1 MIVNEVSVSKSLP
14 RLLLLFI
21 AYYFELQYIALL
33 FVLTTD
39 SAEIIFATLKKQS
52 RAQYVDAVAC
62 RQARRTV
69 YRVILWPTIIFITKV
84 LCSYIGLLSFC
95 TFKRI
100 DVIRKCRNS
109 VSVQVFSRAWSV
121 RNFSSPLFVI
131 GCLSNPSIAARGHV
145 ATSAPA
151 SRHWIICCV

>member
-1 MIVNEVSVSKSLP
+1 MYCVELDHVN
-14 RLLLLFI
+14 
-21 AYYFELQYIALL
+21 AL
-33 FVLTTD
+33 FVLAAD
-39 SAEIIFATLKKQS
+39 SAEIIFVTLK
-52 RAQYVDAVAC
+52 RRVQYVDAVAC
-62 RQARRTV
+62 RQTRRTV
-69 YRVILWPTIIFITKV
+69 YKVILWPTIIFITKV

-100 DVIRKCRNS
+100 DVIRKCRSS

>member
-1 MIVNEVSVSKSLP
+1 MPAVTYNGYLQSIT
-14 RLLLLFI
+14 FI
-21 AYYFELQYIALL
+21 FILSD
-33 FVLTTD
+33 D
-39 SAEIIFATLKKQS
+39 SAEIIFVTLK
-52 RAQYVDAVAC
+52 RRVQYVDAVAC
-62 RQARRTV
+62 CQTRRTV

-109 VSVQVFSRAWSV
+109 VSVQVFSRAWSA

>member
-1 MIVNEVSVSKSLP
+1 MPAVTYNGYLQSIT
-14 RLLLLFI
+14 FI
-21 AYYFELQYIALL
+21 FILSD
-33 FVLTTD
+33 D
-39 SAEIIFATLKKQS
+39 SAEIIFVTLK
-52 RAQYVDAVAC
+52 RRVQYVDAVAC
-62 RQARRTV
+62 CQTRRTV

-109 VSVQVFSRAWSV
+109 VSVQVFSRAWSA
-121 RNFSSPLFVI
+121 RNFSSPLSVS
-131 GCLSNPSIAARGHV
+131 GCLSSPSIAARGHV

-151 SRHWIICCV
+151 SRHWTMCCV